1 MMHDSIEIIREKT
14 SFSETEIGALADAI
28 KSLPLI
34 AALTAS
40 DVFLDVP
47 CTDGAVVCVAQVHPA
62 ESTIEY
68 YGKVTCIGNRVSPE
82 DEPGVFMVLKTGE
95 RYNNQLG
102 KAPDGTPIKQDIV
115 PIINGEHFIG
125 ALIKEEDC
133 SQSVLSNRKY
143 ETMVRSNALLREV
156 ISLNTEK
163 DTAASQDAKYFQLR
177 LKEVNHRIKNSLQT
191 LASIMRMEARR
202 STDPVLISK
211 MRESASRIHIV
222 ANIHDMLSASEGNS
236 VLDVREVLQKLLDF
250 ICSYTST
257 EFLLSAT
264 VEGDACPLAYEKVIA
279 ISLAVNEFVSNA
291 LKYAF
296 IGRQN
301 GKITVTINCTDNY
314 KRISVTDDGVGFNP
328 DIQLG
333 LGLHL
338 AESMVKEKLN
348 GRLVIGPA
356 GTRKE
361 PVGTEAVI
369 EWR

>member
-1 MMHDSIEIIREKT
+1 MNKSIELIRERT
-14 SFSETEIGALADAI
+14 SFSEQEIALLSDTV

-34 AALTAS
+34 AKLTAS

-47 CTDGAVVCVAQVHPA
+47 CTDGTVLCAAQVHPA

-68 YGKVTCIGNRVSPE
+68 YGRVTCIGNRVSAE
-82 DEPGVFMVLKTGE
+82 DEPGVFMVLQTGK

-102 KAPDGTPIKQDIV
+102 KAPDGTPIKQDVV

-133 SQSVLSNRKY
+133 SKSVLSSRKY
-143 ETMVRSNALLREV
+143 ESLVRSNAFLREV
-156 ISLNTEK
+156 VNLNNGKEVVMP
-163 DTAASQDAKYFQLR
+163 QDARYLQLR

-191 LASIMRMEARR
+191 IASIMRMEARR
-202 STDPVLISK
+202 SADPVLIDK
-211 MRESASRIHIV
+211 LRESAARIHIV

-236 VLDVREVLQKLLDF
+236 MLNVRSVLEKLLDS
-250 ICSYTST
+250 ICSYTTTDFRLST
-257 EFLLSAT
+257 T
-264 VEGDACPLAYEKVIA
+264 VEGDACALEYEKITA
-279 ISLAVNEFVSNA
+279 ISLAVNELVSNA

-296 IGRQN
+296 VDRRS
-301 GKITVTINCTDNY
+301 GKITVKISCTDNY
-314 KRISVTDDGVGFNP
+314 KRICVIDDGVGFDP
-328 DIQLG
+328 DNQLG

-338 AESMVKEKLN
+338 AESVVREKLN

-356 GTRKE
+356 GTPER
-361 PVGTEAVI
+361 PAGTKALI